1 MKKKNL
7 LRGLTSV
14 FAAILAFSIVMTNTA
29 MSYASMLNSALGIST
44 GKFVHKDG
52 AAKEDPIFYASDYG
66 DVNHLTQ
73 ENLDALLADEDAFVE
88 LEEEEGAVLLR
99 NNNHALPLKEGERRV
114 SLFGHTSSADP
125 LYKNSSGGGNID
137 PTRVVSFYDAMK
149 EKGFEVNETL
159 YAAYQTP
166 FEIKRSGFFGPAV
179 IERPASF
186 YTDELKATFADYSDA
201 AIVVVGRRAGE
212 NVDISANDEEGIS
225 GLALHKDEA
234 DMLQIIN
241 DSGVFKKII
250 LVVNSA
256 FPIEMKHLDQ
266 YNIDAVLWI
275 GTPGL
280 VGFRGVADI
289 LKGEVNPSGHL
300 VDTFAT
306 DSLSAAATQNFG
318 NFNYVNA
325 DEVNEGCADSKIP
338 SPFPI
343 NYVGCYMVYQEGI
356 YVGYKY
362 YETRYEDAIL
372 GQGNA
377 SGKAGTFASK
387 DNWNYADEVLY
398 PFGYGLSYTTFEQ
411 KLGKVSEENN
421 VITAEVTVKNTG
433 DVAGKSVVEVY
444 VQTPYTDYDRT
455 NRVEKSAIQ
464 LAGFGKT
471 QLLAPGASETVTV
484 TIDKYLI
491 ASYDAIGAKGYIL
504 DAGDYYLAIGDSAH
518 DALNNVLAA
527 KGATGLYDEN
537 GNAVT
542 GDAAKTYH
550 WTQSALDKET
560 YSHSAV
566 TGKEVTNL
574 FEDADINYWI
584 KDSVT
589 YLTRQDWEGT
599 FPTAQRNITATPEM
613 IRQIDGHLYETPADA
628 PAVSTFKQGVKNGI
642 SLVDMHGLD
651 YDDPQWEN
659 FLDQLTLDEMAEMI
673 DENFGQAPV
682 ASVMKPMNRNQ
693 DGPGGAAGPYFPGG
707 SPEDGL
713 ANNKGIPGS
722 CTTYVGQMVAASQW
736 NKDMIIK
743 RGDFIA
749 EDCLFS
755 SVTQLWSPG
764 GDTHRSPLSG
774 RNFEYY
780 SEDGTLSYLLGAAQT
795 KAMQAKGTAVAIKH
809 FALNDQET
817 NRNGVAIFANEQAI
831 REIFLKAFEGAF
843 TLGGATSTMTSYSR
857 VGLDYIGHSPA
868 MLRSL
873 LRGEWGFKG
882 ANISDCAMHP
892 YQHTIEGLVGG
903 TDFWCIVGEKLR
915 APELKEYI
923 TSHNDGYL
931 YKLLRESQHGFY
943 YMLANSNL
951 VNGLSSNM
959 VFVPV
964 TPWWQ
969 TALYIVIGVSA
980 ALTLLCGTTYV
991 ITAFGKKKQKN

>member
-52 AAKEDPIFYASDYG
+52 AAKEEPIFYASDYG

-137 PTRVVSFYDAMK
+137 PTRVISFYDAMK

-471 QLLAPGASETVTV
+471 QLLAPGASETVAV

-682 ASVMKPMNRNQ
+682 ASVIDRK
-693 DGPGGAAGPYFPGG
+693 
-707 SPEDGL
+707 
-713 ANNKGIPGS
+713 
-722 CTTYVGQMVAASQW
+722 
-736 NKDMIIK
+736 
-743 RGDFIA
+743 
-749 EDCLFS
+749 
-755 SVTQLWSPG
+755 SV
-764 GDTHRSPLSG
+764 
-774 RNFEYY
+774 
-780 SEDGTLSYLLGAAQT
+780 
-795 KAMQAKGTAVAIKH
+795 V
-809 FALNDQET
+809 
-817 NRNGVAIFANEQAI
+817 
-831 REIFLKAFEGAF
+831 
-843 TLGGATSTMTSYSR
+843 
-857 VGLDYIGHSPA
+857 
-868 MLRSL
+868 
-873 LRGEWGFKG
+873 
-882 ANISDCAMHP
+882 
-892 YQHTIEGLVGG
+892 
-903 TDFWCIVGEKLR
+903 
-915 APELKEYI
+915 
-923 TSHNDGYL
+923 
-931 YKLLRESQHGFY
+931 
-943 YMLANSNL
+943 
-951 VNGLSSNM
+951 
-959 VFVPV
+959 
-964 TPWWQ
+964 
-969 TALYIVIGVSA
+969 
-980 ALTLLCGTTYV
+980 
-991 ITAFGKKKQKN
+991 

>member
-14 FAAILAFSIVMTNTA
+14 FAAILAISIVMTNTA

-52 AAKEDPIFYASDYG
+52 AAKEEPIFYASDYG

-673 DENFGQAPV
+673 DENFGQRDEAHEPQPGRPWRRCRPV
-682 ASVMKPMNRNQ
+682 
-693 DGPGGAAGPYFPGG
+693 FPR
-707 SPEDGL
+707 
-713 ANNKGIPGS
+713 
-722 CTTYVGQMVAASQW
+722 W
-736 NKDMIIK
+736 
-743 RGDFIA
+743 IA
-749 EDCLFS
+749 
-755 SVTQLWSPG
+755 
-764 GDTHRSPLSG
+764 
-774 RNFEYY
+774 
-780 SEDGTLSYLLGAAQT
+780 
-795 KAMQAKGTAVAIKH
+795 
-809 FALNDQET
+809 
-817 NRNGVAIFANEQAI
+817 
-831 REIFLKAFEGAF
+831 
-843 TLGGATSTMTSYSR
+843 
-857 VGLDYIGHSPA
+857 
-868 MLRSL
+868 
-873 LRGEWGFKG
+873 
-882 ANISDCAMHP
+882 
-892 YQHTIEGLVGG
+892 
-903 TDFWCIVGEKLR
+903 
-915 APELKEYI
+915 
-923 TSHNDGYL
+923 
-931 YKLLRESQHGFY
+931 
-943 YMLANSNL
+943 
-951 VNGLSSNM
+951 
-959 VFVPV
+959 
-964 TPWWQ
+964 
-969 TALYIVIGVSA
+969 
-980 ALTLLCGTTYV
+980 
-991 ITAFGKKKQKN
+991 

>member
-14 FAAILAFSIVMTNTA
+14 FAAILAISIVMTNTA

-52 AAKEDPIFYASDYG
+52 AAKEEPIFYASDYG

-398 PFGYGLSYTTFEQ
+398 PFGYGLSYTTF
-411 KLGKVSEENN
+411 
-421 VITAEVTVKNTG
+421 
-433 DVAGKSVVEVY
+433 
-444 VQTPYTDYDRT
+444 
-455 NRVEKSAIQ
+455 
-464 LAGFGKT
+464 
-471 QLLAPGASETVTV
+471 
-484 TIDKYLI
+484 
-491 ASYDAIGAKGYIL
+491 
-504 DAGDYYLAIGDSAH
+504 
-518 DALNNVLAA
+518 
-527 KGATGLYDEN
+527 
-537 GNAVT
+537 
-542 GDAAKTYH
+542 
-550 WTQSALDKET
+550 
-560 YSHSAV
+560 
-566 TGKEVTNL
+566 
-574 FEDADINYWI
+574 
-584 KDSVT
+584 
-589 YLTRQDWEGT
+589 
-599 FPTAQRNITATPEM
+599 
-613 IRQIDGHLYETPADA
+613 
-628 PAVSTFKQGVKNGI
+628 
-642 SLVDMHGLD
+642 
-651 YDDPQWEN
+651 
-659 FLDQLTLDEMAEMI
+659 
-673 DENFGQAPV
+673 
-682 ASVMKPMNRNQ
+682 
-693 DGPGGAAGPYFPGG
+693 
-707 SPEDGL
+707 
-713 ANNKGIPGS
+713 
-722 CTTYVGQMVAASQW
+722 
-736 NKDMIIK
+736 
-743 RGDFIA
+743 
-749 EDCLFS
+749 
-755 SVTQLWSPG
+755 
-764 GDTHRSPLSG
+764 
-774 RNFEYY
+774 
-780 SEDGTLSYLLGAAQT
+780 
-795 KAMQAKGTAVAIKH
+795 
-809 FALNDQET
+809 
-817 NRNGVAIFANEQAI
+817 
-831 REIFLKAFEGAF
+831 
-843 TLGGATSTMTSYSR
+843 
-857 VGLDYIGHSPA
+857 
-868 MLRSL
+868 
-873 LRGEWGFKG
+873 
-882 ANISDCAMHP
+882 
-892 YQHTIEGLVGG
+892 
-903 TDFWCIVGEKLR
+903 
-915 APELKEYI
+915 
-923 TSHNDGYL
+923 
-931 YKLLRESQHGFY
+931 
-943 YMLANSNL
+943 
-951 VNGLSSNM
+951 
-959 VFVPV
+959 
-964 TPWWQ
+964 
-969 TALYIVIGVSA
+969 
-980 ALTLLCGTTYV
+980 
-991 ITAFGKKKQKN
+991 

>member
-1 MKKKNL
+1 
-7 LRGLTSV
+7 
-14 FAAILAFSIVMTNTA
+14 
-29 MSYASMLNSALGIST
+29 
-44 GKFVHKDG
+44 
-52 AAKEDPIFYASDYG
+52 
-66 DVNHLTQ
+66 
-73 ENLDALLADEDAFVE
+73 
-88 LEEEEGAVLLR
+88 
-99 NNNHALPLKEGERRV
+99 
-114 SLFGHTSSADP
+114 
-125 LYKNSSGGGNID
+125 
-137 PTRVVSFYDAMK
+137 MK

-266 YNIDAVLWI
+266 YHLDAVLWI

-659 FLDQLTLDEMAEMI
+659 FLDQLTLDEMAEI
-673 DENFGQAPV
+673 
-682 ASVMKPMNRNQ
+682 
-693 DGPGGAAGPYFPGG
+693 Y
-707 SPEDGL
+707 
-713 ANNKGIPGS
+713 
-722 CTTYVGQMVAASQW
+722 
-736 NKDMIIK
+736 
-743 RGDFIA
+743 
-749 EDCLFS
+749 
-755 SVTQLWSPG
+755 
-764 GDTHRSPLSG
+764 
-774 RNFEYY
+774 
-780 SEDGTLSYLLGAAQT
+780 
-795 KAMQAKGTAVAIKH
+795 
-809 FALNDQET
+809 
-817 NRNGVAIFANEQAI
+817 
-831 REIFLKAFEGAF
+831 
-843 TLGGATSTMTSYSR
+843 
-857 VGLDYIGHSPA
+857 
-868 MLRSL
+868 
-873 LRGEWGFKG
+873 
-882 ANISDCAMHP
+882 
-892 YQHTIEGLVGG
+892 
-903 TDFWCIVGEKLR
+903 
-915 APELKEYI
+915 
-923 TSHNDGYL
+923 
-931 YKLLRESQHGFY
+931 
-943 YMLANSNL
+943 
-951 VNGLSSNM
+951 
-959 VFVPV
+959 
-964 TPWWQ
+964 
-969 TALYIVIGVSA
+969 
-980 ALTLLCGTTYV
+980 
-991 ITAFGKKKQKN
+991 

>member
-52 AAKEDPIFYASDYG
+52 AAKEEPIFYASDYG

-537 GNAVT
+537 GNAVISTT
-542 GDAAKTYH
+542 G
-550 WTQSALDKET
+550 
-560 YSHSAV
+560 
-566 TGKEVTNL
+566 
-574 FEDADINYWI
+574 
-584 KDSVT
+584 
-589 YLTRQDWEGT
+589 
-599 FPTAQRNITATPEM
+599 
-613 IRQIDGHLYETPADA
+613 
-628 PAVSTFKQGVKNGI
+628 
-642 SLVDMHGLD
+642 
-651 YDDPQWEN
+651 
-659 FLDQLTLDEMAEMI
+659 
-673 DENFGQAPV
+673 
-682 ASVMKPMNRNQ
+682 
-693 DGPGGAAGPYFPGG
+693 
-707 SPEDGL
+707 
-713 ANNKGIPGS
+713 
-722 CTTYVGQMVAASQW
+722 
-736 NKDMIIK
+736 
-743 RGDFIA
+743 
-749 EDCLFS
+749 
-755 SVTQLWSPG
+755 
-764 GDTHRSPLSG
+764 
-774 RNFEYY
+774 
-780 SEDGTLSYLLGAAQT
+780 
-795 KAMQAKGTAVAIKH
+795 
-809 FALNDQET
+809 
-817 NRNGVAIFANEQAI
+817 
-831 REIFLKAFEGAF
+831 
-843 TLGGATSTMTSYSR
+843 SR
-857 VGLDYIGHSPA
+857 IL
-868 MLRSL
+868 
-873 LRGEWGFKG
+873 
-882 ANISDCAMHP
+882 
-892 YQHTIEGLVGG
+892 
-903 TDFWCIVGEKLR
+903 
-915 APELKEYI
+915 
-923 TSHNDGYL
+923 
-931 YKLLRESQHGFY
+931 
-943 YMLANSNL
+943 
-951 VNGLSSNM
+951 
-959 VFVPV
+959 
-964 TPWWQ
+964 
-969 TALYIVIGVSA
+969 
-980 ALTLLCGTTYV
+980 
-991 ITAFGKKKQKN
+991 